1 MDTFKGDETL
11 GGGLDF
17 DLGLVR
23 RDLGD
28 DFDQVFQK
36 AVCRLPRKRFIFWP
50 DGKLANTFRG
60 HPPRNAG
67 PKAVR
72 GPSHFRTD
80 RCGLTVASGI
90 LSRSSCVSRAT
101 GNPVPLGAAI
111 TGF

>member
-36 AVCRLPRKRFIFWP
+36 AVCRRFLVSDSSFGPTASLLIRS
-50 DGKLANTFRG
+50 ARASAEERG
-60 HPPRNAG
+60 SEGR
-67 PKAVR
+67 
-72 GPSHFRTD
+72 
-80 RCGLTVASGI
+80 
-90 LSRSSCVSRAT
+90 SRAF
-101 GNPVPLGAAI
+101 PL
-111 TGF
+111 

>member
-36 AVCRLPRKRFIFWP
+36 AVCRRFLVSDSSFGPTASLLIRSAGIRRGTRVRRPFAGLPTLEP
-50 DGKLANTFRG
+50 
-60 HPPRNAG
+60 
-67 PKAVR
+67 
-72 GPSHFRTD
+72 
-80 RCGLTVASGI
+80 TVVA
-90 LSRSSCVSRAT
+90 
-101 GNPVPLGAAI
+101 
-111 TGF
+111 